1 MSNRGLEASFSRC
14 ALWNRKT
21 ARTAPVCRRVL
32 VAHADKSIGESIVLL
47 LGLKGF
53 SAQHAL
59 DASALRFILDSWRPQ
74 AVFLDTRIG
83 GAGNYALVREMCAH
97 GEAQDRLL
105 IAMSSFLPKESVES
119 MKAAGY
125 DGHSRRPCPMWQM
138 ADLLDGFYASAFPR

>member
-1 MSNRGLEASFSRC
+1 MRTRASGNPF
-14 ALWNRKT
+14 
-21 ARTAPVCRRVL
+21 
-32 VAHADKSIGESIVLL
+32 VLL

-59 DASALRFILDSWRPQ
+59 DVSALRFILGTWHPQ

-97 GEAQDRLL
+97 GEAPDRLL
-105 IAMSSFLPKESVES
+105 NAMSSFLPEESVES

-125 DGHSRRPCPMWQM
+125 DGHSRRPSPMWQM
-138 ADLLDGFYASAFPR
+138 ADLLDSFYARAFPR